1 MDRVFSHR
9 ELIGMASSLFEAGGL
24 RKEDAGTVA
33 RDLVSADLR
42 GLTSHGVSR
51 IPMYLERIRRGV
63 VNARPEIKSTQ
74 AAPAAILLD
83 GDDGMGFLAS
93 HRAVEEGTA
102 LAEKT
107 GIAVVGVHNSTH
119 FGMSASYVQQAVEAG
134 YVCMAFTNS
143 SPALAPVGAKVA
155 FLGAAPLAAGIP
167 GGKNSPDYILDM
179 AMTIIARGKIRV
191 AATNNEEIPLGL
203 ALDSDGKPTTDA
215 KKAFAGVC
223 LPFGGPKG
231 AALAMLMD
239 LLSGMFTGA
248 NYGGDVK
255 SLYFDHS
262 APQNVGHIFFFMKP
276 DLFIPREELAARMDE
291 FYRRLT
297 NLPKEDGCK
306 RIMMPGEPEAE
317 KTKARMENGI
327 PLSENIVKD
336 IRQTAELYKIALGPK
351 FD

>member
-1 MDRVFSHR
+1 MDRAFSHR
-9 ELIGMASSLFEAGGL
+9 ELIDMASSLFEAGGL
-24 RKEDAGTVA
+24 RQEDAKTVA
-33 RDLVSADLR
+33 GDLVSADLR

-63 VNARPEIKSTQ
+63 VNPRPDIKSVKR
-74 AAPAAILLD
+74 APAAILLD
-83 GDDGMGFLAS
+83 GDDGMGFLVS

-107 GIAVVGVHNSTH
+107 GISVVGIHRSTH
-119 FGMSASYVQQAVEAG
+119 FGMSASYVQQAVKAG
-134 YVCMAFTNS
+134 YVCMVFTNS
-143 SPALAPVGAKVA
+143 SPALAPVGAKAA

-239 LLSGMFTGA
+239 LLSGLFTGA
-248 NYGGDVK
+248 NYGGEVK

-276 DLFIPREELAARMDE
+276 DLFITREELAARMDE

-297 NLPKEDGCK
+297 NLPKAEGCD
-306 RIMMPGEPEAE
+306 RIMMPGEPEAA
-317 KTKARMENGI
+317 KTAERMKNGI
-327 PLSENIVKD
+327 PLSENIIKD
-336 IRQTAELYKIALGPK
+336 IRETAALYNVSLGAQ